1 MEVYSWVLIDLY
13 YPCLSQIFTYTKT
26 FQTIL
31 IDYGKQN
38 ANEFNFLWFFYM
50 FTVSF
55 KTIQWHSVI
64 PIWGQT
70 IESSITIYR
79 ECMIDYISDF
89 KSYSLWKITLQDW
102 KERLEKIFAYICFRP
117 RILKVN
123 NSRSPILLIYV
134 IDLDF
139 W

>member
-13 YPCLSQIFTYTKT
+13 YPCLSQIFTYTET

-38 ANEFNFLWFFYM
+38 ANEFNFLWFSYM
-50 FTVSF
+50 FTAITCYLSF

-79 ECMIDYISDF
+79 
-89 KSYSLWKITLQDW
+89 
-102 KERLEKIFAYICFRP
+102 
-117 RILKVN
+117 
-123 NSRSPILLIYV
+123 
-134 IDLDF
+134 
-139 W
+139 